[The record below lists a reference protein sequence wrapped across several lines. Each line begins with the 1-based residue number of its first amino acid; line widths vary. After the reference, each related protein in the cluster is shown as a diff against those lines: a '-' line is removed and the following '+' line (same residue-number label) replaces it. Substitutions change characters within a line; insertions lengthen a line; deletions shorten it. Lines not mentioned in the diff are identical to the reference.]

1 MQLSNYTGGLGPMDA
16 EILSEKLDVLLA
28 DYQVYQQ
35 NIRKLNWNPSIRP
48 FLQLSESIEEL
59 QEATFSHSEVIADKI
74 LMLGNTPSTVDGNYL
89 IKASLTIVEPD
100 INYDQAL
107 KMIVLNSQELLRT
120 VRDVYE
126 VAEGLGEKFT
136 MALMSQLAKSMG
148 GTIWHF
154 SHLRMAHMN

>member
-1 MQLSNYTGGLGPMDA
+1 MQLSNNTGGLGPMDS

-48 FLQLSESIEEL
+48 FFTLSESIEEL
-59 QEATFSHSEVIADKI
+59 QDAVFSHSEVIADKI
-74 LMLGNTPSTVDGNYL
+74 LMLGSTPSTVDGNYL
-89 IKASLTIVEPD
+89 IKASLTIVEPE
-100 INYDQAL
+100 IGYDEAL
-107 KMIVLNSQELLRT
+107 KMIVLNSQQLLKT
-120 VRDVYE
+120 VREVYQ

-136 MALMSQLAKSMG
+136 MALMSQLARSLG